1 MYWIIEFVIFEILE
15 LANNLQQNAIIKV
28 KKTKKPSP
36 MEHET
41 MQTVHALIA
50 IKHAILDKALNKI
63 LFY

>member
-1 MYWIIEFVIFEILE
+1 
-15 LANNLQQNAIIKV
+15 
-28 KKTKKPSP
+28 